1 MTLIAC
7 ALVATRWTGSSQRRL
22 LSSALIRK
30 HNYQQW
36 MSSVVLSGSRV
47 RLLGYVRSLRIGH
60 NRDISIEFRN
70 LIQDHGEYL
79 SALHNVHSL
88 TFVNTRVESI
98 PQDQFHTCFSAF
110 RGTLTYISLEVFATS
125 FSAFMTLVNY
135 FPNIRSLQ
143 LCLLVVVPDE
153 GPVPSLSRPLRG
165 KLRIHSGVR
174 ANISEFFNHFAKL
187 DLEYEELA
195 VGSPSSYA
203 DPRFLETALRISTS
217 TVKSLRITY
226 RLPRE

>member
-7 ALVATRWTGSSQRRL
+7 ALVATRWTESSQRRL
-22 LSSALIRK
+22 LSSVLIRK

-36 MSSVVLSGSRV
+36 MSSVVLSRSRV

-88 TFVNTRVESI
+88 TIVNTRVESI

-110 RGTLTYISLEVFATS
+110 RGTLTYISLKAFATS
-125 FSAFMTLVNY
+125 FSAFMALVDY
-135 FPNIRSLQ
+135 FPNIRPLQ
-143 LCLLVVVPDE
+143 LCLLVVYLTRDQFLRCHDRSE
-153 GPVPSLSRPLRG
+153 GNYAYIPAFEPIYRSSS
-165 KLRIHSGVR
+165 I
-174 ANISEFFNHFAKL
+174 A
-187 DLEYEELA
+187 
-195 VGSPSSYA
+195 SPSWTWST
-203 DPRFLETALRISTS
+203 RSWRLGLRPHR
-217 TVKSLRITY
+217 RILGFW
-226 RLPRE
+226 RPPSE